1 MNDHHL
7 PGLTFLERLAVAML
21 VRSPRT
27 SLVMVKEHDALEVF
41 VAARTTVVERDT
53 QRSELL
59 MQVTRCVAEPEPP
72 FRHHVEAREF
82 LRQDERVA
90 LRQDDDPR
98 GERDRRRVCGDVGE
112 RHRRVQH
119 RHAGRRR

>member
-41 VAARTTVVERDT
+41 VAADQSDPMARAIVTGNGEPASMLLERLYHAP
-53 QRSELL
+53 SY
-59 MQVTRCVAEPEPP
+59 
-72 FRHHVEAREF
+72 
-82 LRQDERVA
+82 
-90 LRQDDDPR
+90 
-98 GERDRRRVCGDVGE
+98 GETE
-112 RHRRVQH
+112 
-119 RHAGRRR
+119 